1 VEGRKEEAEGERM
14 SYTPKDTLILLCGLF
29 VVAFASWLMVLL
41 QSVEDA
47 LFSAHFVSLGMIF
60 MLWFAIRKVE
70 QKGDERER
78 AGLRRGWKA
87 EDFDEIDERIRKLEE
102 EK

>member
-1 VEGRKEEAEGERM
+1 MNHTLKENII
-14 SYTPKDTLILLCGLF
+14 LIGGLF
-29 VVAFASWLMVLL
+29 IAAFAAWMMVLL

-87 EDFDEIDERIRKLEE
+87 EDFDELEERVRKLEE